1 MGKTWKLGIMN
12 RAWTH
17 ITKNTITSI
26 IIIDYTTYLVLRSC
40 LALENR
46 GDIEADRLDLPE

>member
-1 MGKTWKLGIMN
+1 MN

-17 ITKNTITSI
+17 ITKNTINSI
-26 IIIDYTTYLVLRSC
+26 IKIDYTTYLVVRSR